1 MQKTLLFIY
10 NAHAGKG
17 RIKNQL
23 EPILDTFMKNVYLT
37 TVMPTQKRGDA
48 CDWSMEMGDKYDLL
62 VCSGG
67 DGTLDEV
74 ISGMM
79 KAGHKTPI
87 GYIPAGSTNDFANSL
102 AIPKSMKKAAKL
114 AVTGESFFCD
124 AGQFNKEYFIYIVA
138 FGAFTEVSYETKQE
152 YKNVLGHAAYL
163 LEGMRQ
169 LGKIK
174 SYRVQVVSD
183 ALTVEDEFIYGM
195 VTNSTSVG
203 GVLTVG
209 GKNVML
215 DDGLFEVTLI
225 KMPKNPLEL
234 QNILVALLLEQV
246 DSKYMYSFKTS
257 HVEFHS
263 EDAIPWTLDGE
274 YGGHRKD
281 VTIEN
286 RERALEL
293 IVDTSKMRSKIMEN
307 NPEKLTEQI
316 DKKLSK

>member
-1 MQKTLLFIY
+1 MKTLLFIY

-17 RIKNQL
+17 RIKNYL
-23 EPILDTFMKNVYLT
+23 ECILDTFMKNGYLT
-37 TVMPTQKRGDA
+37 TVMPTQKHGDA
-48 CDWSMEMGDKYDLL
+48 SQWAEEKGGDYDLL

-74 ISGMM
+74 ISGML
-79 KAGHKTPI
+79 KAEHKTPI

-102 AIPKSMKKAAKL
+102 AIPKSMKKAAEL
-114 AVTGESFFCD
+114 AVKGESFFCD
-124 AGQFNKEYFIYIVA
+124 AGQFNQAYFIYIVA

-152 YKNVLGHAAYL
+152 FKNVLGHAAYI

-174 SYRVQVVSD
+174 AYRVKVVSD
-183 ALTVEDEFIYGM
+183 ELTVEDEFIYGM

-203 GVLTVG
+203 GVLSVG

-215 DDGLFEVTLI
+215 DDGLFEVILI

-234 QNILVALLLEQV
+234 QNILAALLLEQV
-246 DSKYMYSFKTS
+246 DCKYMYSFKTN
-257 HVEFHS
+257 HIEFHS
-263 EDAIPWTLDGE
+263 EDEIPWTLDGE
-274 YGGHRKD
+274 YGGHEKD
-281 VTIEN
+281 VCIEN
-286 RERALEL
+286 KERAVEL
-293 IVDTSKMRSKIMEN
+293 IVDTDMVRGKIIEN

>member
-1 MQKTLLFIY
+1 MKKLLFIY

-17 RIKNQL
+17 GIKNHL
-23 EPILDTFMKNVYLT
+23 ESILDTFMKNGYLT
-37 TVMPTQKRGDA
+37 TVMPTQQRGDA
-48 CDWSMEMGDKYDLL
+48 CQWAMDMSGNYDLV

-74 ISGMM
+74 ISGML
-79 KAGHKTPI
+79 KVSHKTPI

-102 AIPKSMKKAAKL
+102 AIPKSMKKAAEL

-124 AGQFNKEYFIYIVA
+124 AGQFNQAYFIYIVA

-152 YKNVLGHAAYL
+152 FKNVLGHAAYI

-174 SYRVQVVSD
+174 AYRVKVVSES
-183 ALTVEDEFIYGM
+183 LSIEDEFIYGM
-195 VTNSTSVG
+195 VTNTTSVG

-225 KMPKNPLEL
+225 KMPRNPLEL
-234 QNILVALLLEQV
+234 QNILAALVLNQV
-246 DSKYMYSFKTS
+246 DSKYMYSFKTD
-257 HVEFHS
+257 HIEFHS

-274 YGGHRKD
+274 YGGHKKD
-281 VTIEN
+281 VCIEN
-286 RERALEL
+286 KERALEL
-293 IVDTSKMRSKIMEN
+293 IVDTSKVRSKIMEN